1 MADQVELRLTF
12 LKSTPGTHVYG
23 TNEQDPTTRQIYLS
37 KSSPLFATS
46 KPDYITVV
54 IKAGV

>member
-1 MADQVELRLTF
+1 MDQVEMRLTF
-12 LKSTPGTHVYG
+12 IKSTPGTHVYG
-23 TNEQDPTTRQIYLS
+23 TNDNDAPTRQIYLS
-37 KSSPLFATS
+37 KSCELFATS